1 MTARN
6 LTTFDRWLIAAQR
19 GLDVALNPRPPHQRP
34 TPDATGDTG
43 DAPLSDLDRAHAAG
57 LMRVNHAGE
66 VAAQALYH
74 GQASVATD
82 PALRQQL
89 LVAADEEQ
97 DHLAWCAQR
106 LGELGS
112 RPSRLG
118 PFWYVGSYA
127 IGVTAGLISDRVSLG
142 FVSETER
149 QVEEHLHGHLDRL
162 PAGDQ
167 RSRAIVEQMKQDEA
181 EHGQAARDAGGIEL
195 PRPVRWM
202 MRGVARVMTTLAYW
216 V

>member
-1 MTARN
+1 
-6 LTTFDRWLIAAQR
+6 
-19 GLDVALNPRPPHQRP
+19 
-34 TPDATGDTG
+34 
-43 DAPLSDLDRAHAAG
+43 
-57 LMRVNHAGE
+57 MRVNHAGE

-181 EHGQAARDAGGIEL
+181 EHGQAALDAGGIEL